1 MSEQIFVSYRR
12 EDSAGTTGRL
22 FDRLTRRFPR
32 SRIFID
38 VDSIE
43 PGEDFLKNVEQA
55 VASCDVLIAVI
66 GKRWLVSSNR
76 EGPLLDNPED
86 FVRLELT
93 TALKRNIRVIPVL
106 VEGASM
112 PSSRDLPEELK
123 PLAHRNAIEL
133 SHTRFDIDADR
144 VAGAI
149 ERALAQAAEQ
159 REAAQAGTAPGSM
172 EREETEHIL
181 AEKTETEQI
190 ASGKVEETQPPEKE
204 GQNFARKAK
213 NGRTEEEYFT
223 SINLNGRRSCD
234 CFRLSIIFVA
244 TQKRSR

>member
-22 FDRLTRRFPR
+22 FDRLARHFPR

-43 PGEDFLKNVEQA
+43 PGEDFLKELEQA

-76 EGPLLDNPED
+76 EGPVLDNPED

-133 SHTRFDIDADR
+133 SHTRFDVDADR

-159 REAAQAGTAPGSM
+159 REGAQAGTAPGSM
-172 EREETEHIL
+172 EREETEQLGNI
-181 AEKTETEQI
+181 
-190 ASGKVEETQPPEKE
+190 GKVPLTLPASTRERGADPVTGKKPE
-204 GQNFARKAK
+204 
-213 NGRTEEEYFT
+213 
-223 SINLNGRRSCD
+223 
-234 CFRLSIIFVA
+234 
-244 TQKRSR
+244 RSRCSGCLSRRLR